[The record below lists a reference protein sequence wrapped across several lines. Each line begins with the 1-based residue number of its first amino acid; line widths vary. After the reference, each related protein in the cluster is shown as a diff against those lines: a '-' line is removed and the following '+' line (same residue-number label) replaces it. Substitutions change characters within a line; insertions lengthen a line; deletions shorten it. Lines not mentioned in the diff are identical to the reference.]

1 MHHFNDAAQEAA
13 DELADQ
19 REAEYELLW
28 PQVEAELKLEAIESF
43 GSGAPITYYSE
54 ARQMETLEDIGYAF
68 VDYIDNQR
76 TTRTRDLMQAL
87 HAAAEGKPEA
97 RLQAMALIAAFAQD
111 RAEQFTDSVT
121 RARMAEAA

>member
-43 GSGAPITYYSE
+43 GTGAPVTFYSE
-54 ARQMETLEDIGYAF
+54 TMQAESTEDVDLAFIDF
-68 VDYIDNQR
+68 VDSR
-76 TTRTRDLMQAL
+76 KTSRLRDMVKAL

-121 RARMAEAA
+121 RARMAEAV